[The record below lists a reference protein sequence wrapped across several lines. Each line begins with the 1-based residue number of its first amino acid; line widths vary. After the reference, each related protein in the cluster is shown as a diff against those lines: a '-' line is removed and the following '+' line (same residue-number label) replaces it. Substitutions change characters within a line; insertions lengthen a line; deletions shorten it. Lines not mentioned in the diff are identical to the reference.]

1 MILLDTHALL
11 WLRTG
16 DARLGPRARKV
27 IARAENE
34 GEVAASAIS
43 FWEVAMLKD
52 KRRIELD
59 ESVSSWR
66 RKLLDEGIV
75 EIAIN
80 GDIGIRA
87 VRLRDFHADPA
98 DRLIVAAALAGGY
111 QLVTADLRILNWS
124 GALNRLR
131 AKD

>member
-1 MILLDTHALL
+1 MILLDTHVLL
-11 WLRTG
+11 WLRIG
-16 DARLGPRARKV
+16 DARLGPRTRKV
-27 IARAENE
+27 IARAENK

-75 EIAIN
+75 EIAVN
-80 GDIGIRA
+80 GDIGVRA
-87 VRLRDFHADPA
+87 ARLRDFHADPA
-98 DRLIVAAALAGGY
+98 DRLIVATALVGY